1 MKWYE
6 KQKKMY
12 VQNQGEQS
20 ADEEKVIAD
29 QEEKEIQQKNQTSTQ
44 QEVKQNDKLA
54 KKPPVNKETSVIQ
67 KETTIQGD
75 ISSEDNITIHGIL
88 NGNVRCCGNLIVS
101 GSIKGN
107 VTCQNAVLQKAKIEG
122 DMQCEQHLEISEE
135 TTIKGNIR
143 VCDILCSG
151 TIHGDTIISEKA
163 KFLSTSCI
171 IGDVQTKLLEIE
183 AGAILQGN
191 LIVESDVQK

>member
-12 VQNQGEQS
+12 AQNQGEQS
-20 ADEEKVIAD
+20 DDGEKAVAD
-29 QEEKEIQQKNQTSTQ
+29 QGVKEKQQKNQTSTQ
-44 QEVKQNDKLA
+44 QEVKQSDKPV

-67 KETTIQGD
+67 RETTIQGD
-75 ISSEDNITIHGIL
+75 INSEDNITIHGIL
-88 NGNVRCCGNLIVS
+88 NGNVRCGGNLIVS

-107 VTCQNAVLQKAKIEG
+107 VACLNAVLQKAHIEG

-143 VCDILCSG
+143 VRDILCSG
-151 TIHGDTIISEKA
+151 TIQGDTIMSENA

-171 IGDVQTKLLEIE
+171 IGDVQTKLLEI
-183 AGAILQGN
+183 
-191 LIVESDVQK
+191 